1 MRGGATPMA
10 NLARMIDF
18 LAERRSPGFPP
29 GTVGRLLTAVAA
41 ALAVAAGGLAVL
53 LALVN
58 RADWWRGLLAAG
70 VVSALAS
77 AISLLPLVWG
87 VRHSVNAAVA
97 GYFLAMG
104 VRLAISLGG
113 CLLAVHA
120 GGYPQSA
127 TMLLMV
133 AFYVAALAAEALV
146 LAAAAWSMGERSGKQ
161 EAGS

>member
-1 MRGGATPMA
+1 MA
-10 NLARMIDF
+10 NLAAMFDF
-18 LAERRSPGFPP
+18 LTDRRSPRFPP
-29 GTVGRLLTAVAA
+29 QTVARVVAA
-41 ALAVAAGGLAVL
+41 VVGALAVAAGGLAVL

-77 AISLLPLVWG
+77 AISLLPLIWG

-104 VRLAISLGG
+104 VRLAVSLGG

-133 AFYVAALAAEALV
+133 AFYVAALGAEALV
-146 LAAAAWSMGERSGKQ
+146 LAAAAWSMGETKEKLGV
-161 EAGS
+161 GS